1 MRMWR
6 ALRRSCWPNSPSR
19 YFDRDVGDGILSHWS
34 PCEIDWSR
42 RLVTGQNGEKKT
54 GSIKVLFLGQCL
66 QYGYANVSKSATFAN
81 LAASMLRVRFPGLS
95 FKFDFKYLYHPS
107 GLKTIL
113 KHRLLLSRP
122 DVALIN
128 LPAMYAAT
136 AWRVN
141 LVYEMAPELVDTA
154 RSFMQTI
161 ESRMR
166 GSNQPQQTTVLDKA
180 FAIRRPISIDEY
192 EKLIEEAV
200 AECKRASSC
209 RMVLM
214 GPGRFNEDTCEDY
227 AVHSPELWAS
237 VNEMVLRVGKR
248 LGVAV
253 INAQDALAEYGGEV
267 FTPNNHR
274 WSEYGH
280 EVIAREVES
289 ALASQVAE
297 LSRN

>member
-1 MRMWR
+1 
-6 ALRRSCWPNSPSR
+6 
-19 YFDRDVGDGILSHWS
+19 
-34 PCEIDWSR
+34 
-42 RLVTGQNGEKKT
+42 LVIGQNGTTRT

-66 QYGYANVSKSATFAN
+66 QYGYANVSKSATYAD
-81 LAASMLRVRFPGLS
+81 LAASMLRVRFPGLR
-95 FKFDFKYLYHPS
+95 FEFDFKYLYHPS

-154 RSFMQTI
+154 RSFMQKI
-161 ESRMR
+161 EAKIK
-166 GSNQPQQTTVLDKA
+166 GSSGPQQATMLDKA

-192 EKLIEEAV
+192 ESLVQEAV
-200 AECKRASSC
+200 ENCKRASSC
-209 RMVLM
+209 RIVLM
-214 GPGRFNEDTCEDY
+214 GPGRFNEDTSEDY

-237 VNEMVLRVGKR
+237 VNQMVLRVGER
-248 LGVAV
+248 LDVPV
-253 INAQDALAEYGGEV
+253 INAQEALAEYGGEV

-289 ALASQVAE
+289 ALASQVTE

>member
-1 MRMWR
+1 MP
-6 ALRRSCWPNSPSR
+6 ALP
-19 YFDRDVGDGILSHWS
+19 
-34 PCEIDWSR
+34 
-42 RLVTGQNGEKKT
+42 GQNRSQRVATGRNGTTRT

-66 QYGYANVSKSATFAN
+66 QYGYANVSKSATFAD
-81 LAASMLRVRFPGLS
+81 LAASMLRVRFPS
-95 FKFDFKYLYHPS
+95 VNFRFDFKFLYHPS
-107 GLKTIL
+107 GLKAIL

-128 LPAMYAAT
+128 LPAMYAAR

-161 ESRMR
+161 ESKIK
-166 GSNQPQQTTVLDKA
+166 GSNEPQQTTMLDKA

-192 EKLIEEAV
+192 ERLIEEAV
-200 AECKRASSC
+200 ADCKRASSC
-209 RMVLM
+209 RIVLM
-214 GPGRFNEDTCEDY
+214 GPGRFNEDSLEDY
-227 AVHSPELWAS
+227 TVHSPELWSS

-248 LGVAV
+248 LDVAV
-253 INAQDALAEYGGEV
+253 INAQEALAQYGAEV

-280 EVIAREVES
+280 EVIACEVHS
-289 ALASQVAE
+289 VLAARVQE
-297 LSRN
+297 LSHNLL

>member
-1 MRMWR
+1 MQ
-6 ALRRSCWPNSPSR
+6 ASVRSRGSQQ
-19 YFDRDVGDGILSHWS
+19 
-34 PCEIDWSR
+34 
-42 RLVTGQNGEKKT
+42 LVTEQNGATRT

-66 QYGYANVSKSATFAN
+66 QYGYANVSKSATFAG

-95 FKFDFKYLYHPS
+95 FKFDFKYLYHPI
-107 GLKTIL
+107 GLKAIL

-141 LVYEMAPELVDTA
+141 VVYEMAPELVDTA

-161 ESRMR
+161 ETKIR
-166 GSNQPQQTTVLDKA
+166 GSNGRQQATMLDKA
-180 FAIRRPISIDEY
+180 FAIRGPISIGEY
-192 EKLIEEAV
+192 ESLVQEAV
-200 AECKRASSC
+200 GDCKRASSC
-209 RMVLM
+209 RIVLM
-214 GPGRFNEDTCEDY
+214 GPGRFNEDSVEDY
-227 AVHSPELWAS
+227 AVHSPELWSS
-237 VNEMVLRVGKR
+237 VNQMVLRVGKR
-248 LGVAV
+248 LNVAV
-253 INAQDALAEYGGEV
+253 INAQEALAEYGGEV
-267 FTPNNHR
+267 FTSNNHR

-289 ALASQVAE
+289 ALASQVAQ

>member
-1 MRMWR
+1 MVFSHS
-6 ALRRSCWPNSPSR
+6 AGSIRSKGHQR
-19 YFDRDVGDGILSHWS
+19 V
-34 PCEIDWSR
+34 
-42 RLVTGQNGEKKT
+42 VTSSNGT
-54 GSIKVLFLGQCL
+54 TRSGSIKVLFLGQCL
-66 QYGYANVSKSATFAN
+66 QYGYANVRKSATFAE

-107 GLKTIL
+107 GLKNIL
-113 KHRLLLSRP
+113 KHRLLRSRP

-128 LPAMYAAT
+128 LPALYAAT

-161 ESRMR
+161 EAKIR
-166 GSNQPQQTTVLDKA
+166 GSNEPQQATMLDKA

-192 EKLIEEAV
+192 EGLVREAV
-200 AECKRASSC
+200 EDCKRASSC
-209 RMVLM
+209 RIVLM
-214 GPGRFNEDTCEDY
+214 GPGRFNEDSVEDY
-227 AVHSPELWAS
+227 AVHSPELWSS
-237 VNEMVLRVGKR
+237 VNQMVLRVGKS
-248 LGVAV
+248 LDLAV
-253 INAQDALAEYGGEV
+253 INAQEALAEYGGEV

-289 ALASQVAE
+289 ALASHVAE

>member
-1 MRMWR
+1 M
-6 ALRRSCWPNSPSR
+6 
-19 YFDRDVGDGILSHWS
+19 
-34 PCEIDWSR
+34 
-42 RLVTGQNGEKKT
+42 VTGENGTTRT

-66 QYGYANVSKSATFAN
+66 QYGYANVSKSATYAD

-107 GLKTIL
+107 GLKAIL

-128 LPAMYAAT
+128 LPAMYAAR

-141 LVYEMAPELVDTA
+141 VVYEMAPELVDTA
-154 RSFMQTI
+154 RSFMQKI
-161 ESRMR
+161 EAKTK
-166 GSNQPQQTTVLDKA
+166 GTNGPQQTTMLDKA
-180 FAIRRPISIDEY
+180 LAIRQPISIGEY
-192 EKLIEEAV
+192 EHLIEEAV
-200 AECKRASSC
+200 GECKRASSC
-209 RMVLM
+209 RIVLM
-214 GPGRFNEDTCEDY
+214 GPGRFNEDTNEDY
-227 AVHSPELWAS
+227 AVHSPELWSS

-253 INAQDALAEYGGEV
+253 INAQGALAEYGDEV

-289 ALASQVAE
+289 ALASQVTE
-297 LSRN
+297 LSLN

>member
-1 MRMWR
+1 M
-6 ALRRSCWPNSPSR
+6 
-19 YFDRDVGDGILSHWS
+19 
-34 PCEIDWSR
+34 
-42 RLVTGQNGEKKT
+42 
-54 GSIKVLFLGQCL
+54 LFLGQCL

-107 GLKTIL
+107 GLKAIL
-113 KHRLLLSRP
+113 KHRMLLSRP

-128 LPAMYAAT
+128 LPALYAAT

-161 ESRMR
+161 EAKMR
-166 GSNQPQQTTVLDKA
+166 GSNEPQQATMLDKA
-180 FAIRRPISIDEY
+180 FAIRQPISIDEY
-192 EKLIEEAV
+192 ESLVHEAV
-200 AECKRASSC
+200 EDCKRASSC
-209 RMVLM
+209 RIVLM
-214 GPGRFNEDTCEDY
+214 GPARFNEDTIEDY

-248 LGVAV
+248 LDVAV
-253 INAQDALAEYGGEV
+253 INAQEAFAEYGAEV

-280 EVIAREVES
+280 ELIAREVE
-289 ALASQVAE
+289 AVLASQVAE
-297 LSRN
+297 VSRN

>member
-1 MRMWR
+1 
-6 ALRRSCWPNSPSR
+6 
-19 YFDRDVGDGILSHWS
+19 V
-34 PCEIDWSR
+34 
-42 RLVTGQNGEKKT
+42 VTGPNGATRT

-66 QYGYANVSKSATFAN
+66 QYGYANVSKSSTFAV

-107 GLKTIL
+107 GLKAIL
-113 KHRLLLSRP
+113 KHRMLLSRP

-141 LVYEMAPELVDTA
+141 LVYQMAPELVDTA
-154 RSFMQTI
+154 RSFMQKI
-161 ESRMR
+161 EAKIR
-166 GSNQPQQTTVLDKA
+166 GSNQPQQTTMLDNA
-180 FAIRRPISIDEY
+180 FATRRPISIGEY
-192 EKLIEEAV
+192 ENLIQEALGD
-200 AECKRASSC
+200 CKRASSC
-209 RMVLM
+209 RFVLM
-214 GPGRFNEDTCEDY
+214 GPGRFNEDTIEDY
-227 AVHSPELWAS
+227 AVHSPELWSS
-237 VNEMVLRVGKR
+237 VNQMVLRVGKR
-248 LGVAV
+248 LDLAV
-253 INAQDALAEYGGEV
+253 INAQEALADYGGEV

-289 ALASQVAE
+289 ALASQVTE

>member
-1 MRMWR
+1 M
-6 ALRRSCWPNSPSR
+6 
-19 YFDRDVGDGILSHWS
+19 
-34 PCEIDWSR
+34 
-42 RLVTGQNGEKKT
+42 VTGRNGTTRT

-66 QYGYANVSKSATFAN
+66 QYGYANVSKSSTFAD
-81 LAASMLRVRFPGLS
+81 LAASMLRLRFPGLS

-113 KHRLLLSRP
+113 KHRMLLSRP
-122 DVALIN
+122 DVVLIN
-128 LPAMYAAT
+128 LPAMYAAR

-154 RSFMQTI
+154 RSFMQKI
-161 ESRMR
+161 EARIR
-166 GSNQPQQTTVLDKA
+166 GSNEGRQATMLDKA
-180 FAIRRPISIDEY
+180 FAIRQPIPIGEY
-192 EKLIEEAV
+192 ESLVQEAV
-200 AECKRASSC
+200 EDCKHASSC
-209 RMVLM
+209 RIVLM
-214 GPGRFNEDTCEDY
+214 GPGRFNEDTLEDY

-237 VNEMVLRVGKR
+237 VNQMVLRVGTR
-248 LGVAV
+248 LNIAV
-253 INAQDALAEYGGEV
+253 INAQEALAEYGAEV

>member
-1 MRMWR
+1 M
-6 ALRRSCWPNSPSR
+6 
-19 YFDRDVGDGILSHWS
+19 
-34 PCEIDWSR
+34 
-42 RLVTGQNGEKKT
+42 
-54 GSIKVLFLGQCL
+54 LFLGQCL
-66 QYGYANVSKSATFAN
+66 QYGYANVSKSATYAD
-81 LAASMLRVRFPGLS
+81 LAASMLRLRFPGLS

-107 GLKTIL
+107 GLKAIL

-154 RSFMQTI
+154 RSLMQKI
-161 ESRMR
+161 EAKVK
-166 GSNQPQQTTVLDKA
+166 GSCGPQQATMLDKA
-180 FAIRRPISIDEY
+180 FAIRRPVSIPEY
-192 EKLIEEAV
+192 ESLVQEAV
-200 AECKRASSC
+200 EDCKRASSC
-209 RMVLM
+209 RILLM
-214 GPGRFNEDTCEDY
+214 GPGRFNEDTNEDY
-227 AVHSPELWAS
+227 AVHSPELWSS
-237 VNEMVLRVGKR
+237 VNEMVLRVGAR
-248 LGVAV
+248 LNVAV
-253 INAQDALAEYGGEV
+253 INAQEALAEHGGEV
-267 FTPNNHR
+267 FIPCNHR